1 MKVVGGGGGGVNV
14 SQNTKMNIQYM
25 KSLPPLKA
33 TGFNVREKSQEK
45 KLQATFG
52 AELLGK
58 LPQ

>member
-1 MKVVGGGGGGVNV
+1 
-14 SQNTKMNIQYM
+14 MNINKITVPSSQ
-25 KSLPPLKA
+25 A

-58 LPQ
+58 LPKELET